1 LRVSTPDE
9 LAARRRALV
18 ERSGRLRDALQV
30 HVAGCGARLQ
40 GVDRGVSMARAL
52 LSRPVVVTAATALI
66 VVLRPA
72 RALRW
77 AARASLALSMARN
90 VMSLVRRR

>member
-1 LRVSTPDE
+1 MSTPEE

-30 HVAGCGARLQ
+30 QVAGCGEGLK
-40 GVDRGVSMARAL
+40 GVERGVSVARGL
-52 LSRPVVVTAATALI
+52 LSRPVVMTAATALI

-90 VMSLVRRR
+90 VMSFVRRR